1 MTPEEQE
8 NLVKELETALDRL
21 QALYNQYFM
30 GIERLEPTIQ
40 HKEVVRKM
48 QALRRDKISNTALR
62 FRFQTQVQKYSTQST
77 YWKRICR
84 QIEEGTYQRDVNR
97 AQKRTERH
105 DEAALAQKALRSLEP
120 GEIAPSQPVDAGLDL
135 DDPFS
140 EAPPKPTSR
149 PAAAVS
155 EELDDPFS
163 EAPPAPTSRPAASA
177 AADDPDK
184 TPVPI
189 VGSGVHPVNE
199 QILRSARADAED
211 DEDED
216 EGDLSSFFQKRPSIA
231 PPAPAK
237 PAPPAPPKLAPPKL
251 APPKAAPSAPWQG
264 PTPPVPSAPQAK
276 HAAEPAKPVKTAA
289 GPEISEDRMKSI
301 YRAYV
306 TARKK
311 TNESTDNITYSKIAA
326 LLKKQAA
333 EKNDITDFKVV
344 IRNGKAIIKTVKE

>member
-8 NLVKELETALDRL
+8 TLVQELESSLDRL

-30 GIERLEPTIQ
+30 GIERLEPTIP

-48 QALRRDKISNTALR
+48 QLLRREKMYNTAIR

-84 QIEEGTYQRDVNR
+84 QIEEGTYQRDLNR
-97 AQKRTERH
+97 AQKRTDRR

-120 GEIAPSQPVDAGLDL
+120 TEAAPSEPTDVGLDL

-140 EAPPKPTSR
+140 EAPKPTSK
-149 PAAAVS
+149 PAAAIA

-163 EAPPAPTSRPAASA
+163 EAPPGPSSKPAAA
-177 AADDPDK
+177 VAQDDPDK

-189 VGSGVHPVNE
+189 VGSGLHPLNE
-199 QILRSARADAED
+199 QILRSARRDADD
-211 DEDED
+211 DEEED
-216 EGDLSSFFQKRPSIA
+216 EGDLSSFFQKRPS
-231 PPAPAK
+231 
-237 PAPPAPPKLAPPKL
+237 LAPPPARPKAAAPTPPRA
-251 APPKAAPSAPWQG
+251 APPKATPQAPKPAPAPAPSAG
-264 PTPPVPSAPQAK
+264 ASL
-276 HAAEPAKPVKTAA
+276 
-289 GPEISEDRMKSI
+289 SEERMKAI

-311 TNESTDNITYSKIAA
+311 TNEPTDNLTYAKIAT
-326 LLKKQAA
+326 LLKKQSA
-333 EKNDITDFKVV
+333 EKAGVTDFKVV